1 MAEPNSHDENF
12 DRLVSPLR
20 KTTWRF
26 YAILAPLAAVV
37 ALGVYAYYVQFTTG
51 LGVTGMNN
59 YVSWGLYIS
68 DFVFFIGVSHAGTL
82 ISAILRVS
90 GAEWRK
96 PITRMA
102 ESITVIAISIG
113 ALFPLIDLGGPT
125 RLLNLVEFGRIQ
137 SPILWDLMCIATYLT
152 GSLLYLYLPLI
163 PDLAALREKQVGGRL
178 RRKLYGFLSMRWR
191 DHPGQRHRLKLG
203 IAIMAVLIIPIAVS
217 VHTVVSWIFGMTLRV
232 GWHSTI
238 LGVYFV
244 GGAILSGIAT
254 IIIAMAV
261 FRKAYHLERW
271 IKPFHF
277 RNLGLLML
285 VMELVLVYFTL
296 SEYLTAAYGSES
308 ADSAWLS
315 SLAFGPYAYLFWGM
329 VAGGMVAP
337 VAILAVTRAKRMG
350 WLVAAAVMI
359 DAGMWFERFLIVV
372 PAMATPQMPV
382 AWGTYTPTWVEWSIT
397 AGAIAGFALLY
408 AVFSKVFPLV
418 SIWEVSEETP
428 QVEPVPQRVGEEV
441 VP

>member
-1 MAEPNSHDENF
+1 MEDLSANGDDF
-12 DRLVSPLR
+12 DRIVAPLR

-26 YAILAPLAAVV
+26 YAFIAPLLAIVG
-37 ALGVYAYYVQFTTG
+37 LGAYAYYTQLVTG

-102 ESITVIAISIG
+102 ESITVMAICIG
-113 ALFPLIDLGGPT
+113 ALFPLIDLGGPQ
-125 RLLNLVEFGRIQ
+125 RILNLVEYGRIQ
-137 SPILWDLMCIATYLT
+137 SPILWDLISIATYLA

-163 PDLAALREKQVGGRL
+163 PDLAALKAQQVGGRV
-178 RRKLYGFLSMRWR
+178 RRKLYAFLSMQWR
-191 DHPGQRHRLKLG
+191 NRPSQRRRLKRG

-238 LGVYFV
+238 FGPYFV
-244 GGAILSGIAT
+244 VGAILSGIAT
-254 IIIAMAV
+254 IVIAMAA
-261 FRKAYHLERW
+261 FRKVYHLERW
-271 IKPFHF
+271 IKPLHF
-277 RNLGLLML
+277 RNLGLMML
-285 VMELVLVYFTL
+285 ALELILIYFTL

-308 ADSAWLS
+308 ADTLWLQ

-329 VAGGMVAP
+329 VIGGFLIP
-337 VAILAVTRAKRMG
+337 VFILAMTRVKSVA
-350 WLVAAAVMI
+350 WLVVASVCVNV
-359 DAGMWFERFLIVV
+359 GMWFERLLIVV
-372 PAMATPQMPV
+372 PAMATPQVPV
-382 AWGTYTPTWVEWSIT
+382 AWGTYVPTWVEWSIT
-397 AGAIAGFALLY
+397 AGAFAGFALLY

-418 SIWEVSEETP
+418 SIWEVSEEAP
-428 QVEPVPQRVGEEV
+428 AAKPVPESTGEEV
-441 VP
+441 AQ

>member
-1 MAEPNSHDENF
+1 MEDETATQETF
-12 DRLVSPLR
+12 DHLVSPLK

-26 YAILAPLAAVV
+26 YAVVAPLAAIV
-37 ALGVYAYYVQFTTG
+37 ALGGYAYFVQFTTG

-102 ESITVIAISIG
+102 ESITVIAISVG

-125 RLLNLVEFGRIQ
+125 RLLNLLEFGRIQ
-137 SPILWDLMCIATYLT
+137 SPILWDFISIATYLT
-152 GSLLYLYLPLI
+152 GSLLYLFLPLI
-163 PDLAALREKQVGGRL
+163 PDLAAIKAQKVGGPL
-178 RRKLYGFLSMRWR
+178 RRRLYGFLAMNWR
-191 DHPGQRHRLKLG
+191 NRPSQRRRLKRG

-217 VHTVVSWIFGMTLRV
+217 VHTVVSWIFGMTPRV

-244 GGAILSGIAT
+244 AGAILSGIAT
-254 IIIAMAV
+254 IVLAMAV
-261 FRKAYHLERW
+261 FRRAYHLERW
-271 IKPFHF
+271 IKPLHF
-277 RNLGLLML
+277 RNLGLMML
-285 VMELVLVYFTL
+285 VMELILIYFTL
-296 SEYLTAAYGSES
+296 SEYLTAAYTSES
-308 ADSAWLS
+308 TDAAWLY
-315 SLAFGPYAYLFWGM
+315 SLAFGSFAYLFWPM
-329 VAGGMVAP
+329 IVGGFLVP
-337 VAILAVTRAKRMG
+337 VFILALTRARNVA
-350 WLVAAAVMI
+350 WLVVAAVCVNV
-359 DAGMWFERFLIVV
+359 GMWFERLLIVI
-372 PAMATPQMPV
+372 PAMATPQMPI

-408 AVFSKVFPLV
+408 AVFSKLFPLV
-418 SIWEVSEETP
+418 SIWEVSEEAP
-428 QVEPVPQRVGEEV
+428 VVQAAPEPTGEEAV
-441 VP
+441 Q

>member
-1 MAEPNSHDENF
+1 MENLEEF
-12 DRLVSPLR
+12 NKLVSPLQ

-26 YAILAPLAAVV
+26 WAVVAPLAAVV
-37 ALGVYAYYVQFTTG
+37 ALGLYAYWVQFQIG

-102 ESITVIAISIG
+102 ESITVIAISVG
-113 ALFPLIDLGGPT
+113 ALFPLIDLGGPL
-125 RLLNLVEFGRIQ
+125 RFLNLVWYGRIQ
-137 SPILWDLMCIATYLT
+137 SPILWDFISIATYLA
-152 GSLLYLYLPLI
+152 GSLLYLFLPLI
-163 PDLAALREKQVGGRL
+163 PDLAAIRAQKVGGPL
-178 RRKLYGFLSMRWR
+178 RRKFYSFLSMKWR
-191 DHPGQRHRLKLG
+191 SSPSQKRRLKLG

-217 VHTVVSWIFGMTLRV
+217 VHTVVSWIFAMTLRV

-238 LGVYFV
+238 FGVYFV
-244 GGAILSGIAT
+244 AGAILSGIAT
-254 IIIAMAV
+254 IILAMAV
-261 FRKAYHLERW
+261 FRRAYHLERW
-271 IKPFHF
+271 IKPLHF
-277 RNLGLLML
+277 RNLGLMML
-285 VMELVLVYFTL
+285 VMELVLIYFTL

-315 SLAFGPYAYLFWGM
+315 SLAFGPYAFLFWGM
-329 VAGGMVAP
+329 VAGGFLAP
-337 VAILAVTRAKRMG
+337 VLILALTRVRSVA
-350 WLVAAAVMI
+350 WLVVAAVCVNV
-359 DAGMWFERFLIVV
+359 GMWFERLLIVV

-408 AVFSKVFPLV
+408 AVFSKLFPLV
-418 SIWEVSEETP
+418 SIWEVSEEAPAT
-428 QVEPVPQRVGEEV
+428 EPAAHPSGEEV
-441 VP
+441 AQ

>member
-1 MAEPNSHDENF
+1 MEDATPKGVNF
-12 DRLVSPLR
+12 DRIVSPLR

-26 YAILAPLAAVV
+26 YAVIAPLAAVV
-37 ALGVYAYYVQFTTG
+37 ALGAYAYYVQFTTG

-102 ESITVIAISIG
+102 ESITVIAICVG
-113 ALFPLIDLGGPT
+113 ALFPLIDLGGPA
-125 RLLNLVEFGRIQ
+125 RLLNLLEYGRIQ
-137 SPILWDLMCIATYLT
+137 SPILWDFLSIATYLT

-163 PDLAALREKQVGGRL
+163 PDLAAIREQKVGGPI
-178 RRKLYGFLSMRWR
+178 RRRIYGFLSMKWR
-191 DHPGQRHRLKLG
+191 DRPSQRRRLKLG

-217 VHTVVSWIFGMTLRV
+217 VHTVVSWIFGMTLPV

-261 FRKAYHLERW
+261 FRKAYHLETW
-271 IKPFHF
+271 IKPLHF
-277 RNLGLLML
+277 RNLGLLMF
-285 VMELVLVYFTL
+285 VMELVLIYFTL

-308 ADSAWLS
+308 ADSDWLS

-329 VAGGMVAP
+329 VVSGFLAP
-337 VAILAVTRAKRMG
+337 VFILGVTRVRNVAA
-350 WLVAAAVMI
+350 LVAAAILV
-359 DAGMWFERFLIVV
+359 DVGMWFERFLIVV

-418 SIWEVSEETP
+418 SIWEVSEPAPAKEAVP
-428 QVEPVPQRVGEEV
+428 EPVGEEV
-441 VP
+441 GL

>member
-1 MAEPNSHDENF
+1 MEDVPPKGENF

-26 YAILAPLAAVV
+26 YAVIAPLAAVV
-37 ALGVYAYYVQFTTG
+37 ALGAYAYSVQLATG

-102 ESITVIAISIG
+102 ESITVIAICVG
-113 ALFPLIDLGGPT
+113 ALFPLIDLGGPA
-125 RLLNLVEFGRIQ
+125 RLLNLLEYGRIQ
-137 SPILWDLMCIATYLT
+137 SPILWDFISIATYLT

-163 PDLAALREKQVGGRL
+163 PDLAAIREQKVGGPI
-178 RRKLYGFLSMRWR
+178 RRRIYGFLSMKWR
-191 DHPGQRHRLKLG
+191 DRPSQRRRLKLG

-238 LGVYFV
+238 FGPYFV
-244 GGAILSGIAT
+244 VGAILSGIAT
-254 IIIAMAV
+254 IILAMAV
-261 FRKAYHLERW
+261 FRRAYHLERW
-271 IKPFHF
+271 IKPLHF
-277 RNLGLLML
+277 RNLGLMML
-285 VMELVLVYFTL
+285 ALELILIYFTL
-296 SEYLTAAYGSES
+296 SEYLTAAYGSET
-308 ADSAWLS
+308 ADTEWLNA
-315 SLAFGPYAYLFWGM
+315 LAFGPYAYMFWGM
-329 VAGGMVAP
+329 VVGGFLLP
-337 VAILAVTRAKRMG
+337 VVILAATRVKSVA
-350 WLVAAAVMI
+350 WLVVAAVCVNV
-359 DAGMWFERFLIVV
+359 GMWFERLLIVV

-408 AVFSKVFPLV
+408 AVFSKLFPLV
-418 SIWEVSEETP
+418 SIWEVSEPTP
-428 QVEPVPQRVGEEV
+428 AKEAVPEPVGEEV
-441 VP
+441 GQ

>member
-1 MAEPNSHDENF
+1 MEDETLQKETF
-12 DRLVSPLR
+12 DRLVAPLR

-26 YAILAPLAAVV
+26 YAIVAPLAAIV
-37 ALGVYAYYVQFTTG
+37 ALGAYAYYVQFTTG

-102 ESITVIAISIG
+102 ESITVIAISVG
-113 ALFPLIDLGGPT
+113 AILPIVDLGGPT
-125 RLLNLVEFGRIQ
+125 RLLNVFEYGRIQ
-137 SPILWDLMCIATYLT
+137 SPILWDFLSIFTYLT

-163 PDLAALREKQVGGRL
+163 PDLAAIKEANVGGPI
-178 RRKLYGFLSMRWR
+178 RRKLYHVLAMNWR
-191 DHPGQRHRLKLG
+191 GRSSQKRRLARG

-244 GGAILSGIAT
+244 AGAILSGIAT

-261 FRKAYHLERW
+261 FRRAYHLEAW
-271 IKPFHF
+271 IKPSHF

-285 VMELVLVYFTL
+285 VMELVLIYFTL
-296 SEYLTAAYGSES
+296 SEYLTAAYGAATE
-308 ADSAWLS
+308 DSAWLS

-329 VAGGMVAP
+329 VAGGFLAP
-337 VAILAVTRAKRMG
+337 VFIIGTTRARSVR
-350 WLVAAAVMI
+350 WLVIAAVMI

-372 PAMATPQMPV
+372 PAMATPQVPV
-382 AWGTYTPTWVEWSIT
+382 AWGSYTPTWVEWSIT
-397 AGAIAGFALLY
+397 AGAMAGFALLY

-418 SIWEVSEETP
+418 SIWEVSEAPASQAAP
-428 QVEPVPQRVGEEV
+428 QPAGEV
-441 VP
+441 AQ

>member
-1 MAEPNSHDENF
+1 MENQEEF
-12 DRLVSPLR
+12 DRLVAPIR

-26 YAILAPLAAVV
+26 YAIIAPLIAIVAV
-37 ALGVYAYYVQFTTG
+37 GVYAYYVQFTTG

-59 YVSWGLYIS
+59 YVSWGFYIS
-68 DFVFFIGVSHAGTL
+68 NFVFFIGVSHAGTL

-113 ALFPLIDLGGPT
+113 ALFPLIDLGGPL
-125 RLLNLVEFGRIQ
+125 RILNLFAYGRIQ
-137 SPILWDLMCIATYLT
+137 SAILWDFISIATYLT
-152 GSLLYLYLPLI
+152 GSLLYLFLPLI
-163 PDLAALREKQVGGRL
+163 PDLAAIREQQVGGPF
-178 RRKLYGFLSMRWR
+178 RRRLYGFLSMRWKAS
-191 DHPGQRHRLKLG
+191 PGQKRRLKRG

-254 IIIAMAV
+254 IIIAMAI
-261 FRKAYHLERW
+261 FRRAYHLERW
-271 IKPFHF
+271 IKPSHF

-285 VMELVLVYFTL
+285 VMELVLLYFTL

-308 ADSAWLS
+308 ADSAWLG

-329 VAGGMVAP
+329 VAGGFLAP
-337 VAILAVTRAKRMG
+337 VFILALTRVKSVA
-350 WLVAAAVMI
+350 WLVTAAVMI
-359 DAGMWFERFLIVV
+359 DVGMWFERFLIVV

-382 AWGTYTPTWVEWSIT
+382 SWGTYTPTWVEWSIT
-397 AGAIAGFALLY
+397 AGAFAGFALLY
-408 AVFSKVFPLV
+408 AVFSKLFPLV

-428 QVEPVPQRVGEEV
+428 VTEPVPRPAGEEV
-441 VP
+441 TP

>member
-1 MAEPNSHDENF
+1 MEDADFN
-12 DRLVSPLR
+12 RLVSPLR

-26 YAILAPLAAVV
+26 YALVAPLAVV
-37 ALGVYAYYVQFTTG
+37 VGLGLYAYYVQFTTG

-113 ALFPLIDLGGPT
+113 ALFPLIDLGGPD
-125 RLLNLVEFGRIQ
+125 RIANLLLYGRIQ
-137 SPILWDLMCIATYLT
+137 SPILWDLMSIATYLT

-163 PDLAALREKQVGGRL
+163 PDLAALKEKQVGNRL
-178 RRKLYGFLSMRWR
+178 QRRLYGFLAMKWR
-191 DHPGQRHRLKLG
+191 SSPGQRRRLKRG
-203 IAIMAVLIIPIAVS
+203 IAIMAILIIPIAVS

-238 LGVYFV
+238 FGPYFV
-244 GGAILSGIAT
+244 VGAILSGIAT
-254 IIIAMAV
+254 IILAMAV

-271 IKPFHF
+271 IKPLHF
-277 RNLGLLML
+277 RNLGLMML
-285 VMELVLVYFTL
+285 ALELILIYFTL

-308 ADSAWLS
+308 SDNAWLA
-315 SLAFGPYAYLFWGM
+315 SLAFGPYAYMFWGM
-329 VAGGMVAP
+329 VVGGFLVP
-337 VAILAVTRAKRMG
+337 VFILAFTRVKSIA
-350 WLVAAAVMI
+350 WLVVAAVCVNV
-359 DAGMWFERFLIVV
+359 GMWFERLLIVV

-382 AWGTYTPTWVEWSIT
+382 AWGTYSPTWVEWSIT
-397 AGAIAGFALLY
+397 AGAIAGFVLLY
-408 AVFSKVFPLV
+408 ALFSKVFPLV
-418 SIWEVSEETP
+418 SIWEVSEEVPAKQPTP
-428 QVEPVPQRVGEEV
+428 EPAGEEV
-441 VP
+441 AQ

>member
-1 MAEPNSHDENF
+1 MEEKEF

-26 YAILAPLAAVV
+26 YAVVAPLAAVV
-37 ALGVYAYYVQFTTG
+37 ALGAYAYYVQFVTG

-59 YVSWGLYIS
+59 YVSWGFYIS

-102 ESITVIAISIG
+102 ESITVIAISVG
-113 ALFPLIDLGGPT
+113 AMFPLFDLGGPE
-125 RLLNLVEFGRIQ
+125 RILNLLEYGRIQ
-137 SPILWDLMCIATYLT
+137 SAILWDFISIATYLA
-152 GSLLYLYLPLI
+152 GSLLYLFLPLI
-163 PDLAALREKQVGGRL
+163 PDLAALREKMVGGRF
-178 RRKLYGFLSMRWR
+178 RRRIYGFLAMRWR
-191 DHPGQRHRLKLG
+191 SSPSQKRRLKRG

-238 LGVYFV
+238 FGPYFV
-244 GGAILSGIAT
+244 VGAILSGIAT
-254 IIIAMAV
+254 IILAMAV
-261 FRKAYHLERW
+261 FRRAYHLEKW
-271 IKPFHF
+271 IKPLHF
-277 RNLGLLML
+277 RNLGLMML
-285 VMELVLVYFTL
+285 ALELILIYFTL

-308 ADSAWLS
+308 ADTAWLN

-329 VAGGMVAP
+329 VVGGFLIP
-337 VAILAVTRAKRMG
+337 VFILAFTRVRSVA
-350 WLVAAAVMI
+350 WLVVAAVMVNV
-359 DAGMWFERFLIVV
+359 GMWFERLLIVV

-382 AWGTYTPTWVEWSIT
+382 SWGTYTPTWVEWSYT
-397 AGAIAGFALLY
+397 AGAVAGFVLLY
-408 AVFSKVFPLV
+408 AIFSKLFPLV
-418 SIWEVSEETP
+418 SIWEVSEEAPAAEATP
-428 QVEPVPQRVGEEV
+428 QPVGEEAIQ
-441 VP
+441 

>member
-1 MAEPNSHDENF
+1 MENETLQKENF
-12 DRLVSPLR
+12 DRLVAPLR

-26 YAILAPLAAVV
+26 YAIIAPLAAIV
-37 ALGVYAYYVQFTTG
+37 ALAGYAYYTQFTTG

-102 ESITVIAISIG
+102 ESITVIAISVG
-113 ALFPLIDLGGPT
+113 ALLPIIDLGGPT
-125 RLLNLVEFGRIQ
+125 RIMNIFEYGRIQ
-137 SPILWDLMCIATYLT
+137 SPILWDFLSIFTYLT
-152 GSLLYLYLPLI
+152 GSMLYLYLPLI
-163 PDLAALREKQVGGRL
+163 PDLAAIKEQQVGGPI
-178 RRKLYGFLSMRWR
+178 RRKLYGFLAMKWR
-191 DHPGQRHRLKLG
+191 GQPSQKRRLARG

-254 IIIAMAV
+254 IIVAMAI
-261 FRKAYHLERW
+261 FRRAYHLERW
-271 IKPFHF
+271 IKPSHF

-285 VMELVLVYFTL
+285 VMELVLIYFTL

-308 ADSAWLS
+308 ADSAWIS
-315 SLAFGPYAYLFWGM
+315 SLAFGPYSFLFWAM
-329 VAGGMVAP
+329 VAGGFLAP
-337 VAILAVTRAKRMG
+337 VVILALTRARNVA
-350 WLVAAAVMI
+350 WLVVAAVMI
-359 DAGMWFERFLIVV
+359 DVGMWFERFLIVV

-397 AGAIAGFALLY
+397 AGAFAGFALLY
-408 AVFSKVFPLV
+408 AIFSKLFPLV
-418 SIWEVSEETP
+418 SIWEVSEPAAAPEAVP
-428 QVEPVPQRVGEEV
+428 EPAGEEV
-441 VP
+441 AQ